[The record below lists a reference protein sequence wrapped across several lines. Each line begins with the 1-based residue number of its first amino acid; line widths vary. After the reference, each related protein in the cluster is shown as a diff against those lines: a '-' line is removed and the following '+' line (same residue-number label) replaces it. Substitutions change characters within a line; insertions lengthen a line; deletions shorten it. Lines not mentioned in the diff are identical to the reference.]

1 MESERPEGGRP
12 EVAAA
17 PEMSA
22 GLGACE
28 CLRWVVHDLG
38 QMILT
43 GHHVNCPKS
52 PAVMDAARELL
63 TKLVRGIEYWA
74 SQEDGVPDEIW
85 DAYAQAKAVIGESA

>member
-1 MESERPEGGRP
+1 MNENNGNPKPVTAGSEC
-12 EVAAA
+12 
-17 PEMSA
+17 SA

-28 CLRWVVHDLG
+28 CLHWVNHDLG

-43 GHHVNCPKS
+43 GHHPNCPKS
-52 PAVMDAARELL
+52 PAVMDATRGLL

>member
-1 MESERPEGGRP
+1 MSNETKGAASELSER
-12 EVAAA
+12 
-17 PEMSA
+17 
-22 GLGACE
+22 LGACE
-28 CLRWVVHDLG
+28 CLHWVNHDLG
-38 QMILT
+38 HMLLT
-43 GHHVNCPKS
+43 GHHANCPKS

>member
-1 MESERPEGGRP
+1 MDNEEREAMPVAIGSEC
-12 EVAAA
+12 
-17 PEMSA
+17 SA

-28 CLRWVVHDLG
+28 CLHWANHDLG

-43 GHHVNCPKS
+43 GHHSECPKS
-52 PAVMDAARELL
+52 PTGMAATRELL
-63 TKLVRGIEYWA
+63 TKLVRGIEHWA